1 MSVTLSLTDADADE
15 DNDVKN
21 LLDDNQSIAI
31 GVGLRVKMHL
41 YDIMLRQSQRNV
53 EKPTIHKFLNK

>member
-41 YDIMLRQSQRNV
+41 YTVVQKKRANFGGL
-53 EKPTIHKFLNK
+53 

>member
-41 YDIMLRQSQRNV
+41 YTVVLS
-53 EKPTIHKFLNK
+53 